1 MKVKDIIELLDLEV
15 IVGADLD
22 REITGGYAGDLLSNV
37 MAGAE
42 AGNVWITIQSH
53 QNVVAVGLLVDIS
66 AVIIAENFEVEE
78 KALKR
83 AREKG
88 INILR
93 SSLSAYEIAGI
104 LYQKGIK
111 T

>member
-22 REITGGYAGDLLSNV
+22 REITGGYTGDLLSNV

-42 AGNVWITIQSH
+42 AGNVWVTIQSH